1 MFRQTRR
8 TIFKTAGW
16 QILRWEEFNEIK
28 KDFFTGGAF
37 GALIVLSGAGV
48 VSCGKRLSEN
58 AATDEKLSV
67 LKGLI
72 DENYIGET
80 DEEALEEGI
89 YKGYIQGLEDPY
101 SVYYDEE
108 ETKDLYETTEGEY
121 SGIGAV
127 LSQNMDSGVI
137 TLVQIYEDSP
147 ADKAGLKDN
156 DILTK
161 VGDMEVTGMDLS
173 EVVTYIKG
181 EKGTDVDLTVLRG
194 EEAEE
199 ITVTAARDTVE
210 AQTVEY
216 EMLEDQIGYLSVTE
230 FDSVTYDQ
238 YKEALDALTQQGME
252 GLVVDLRNNPGGNL
266 NTVCDM
272 LDLVL
277 PEGTIVYTEDKDG
290 NRETATSDDEHQID
304 VPMAVLV
311 NGNSASASEIYAGAI
326 QDYGIGTIVGTQTY
340 GKGVVQQIFDL
351 GDGTS
356 VKLTIAEYYTPNGRN
371 IDGEG
376 ITPDVEVEYEADES
390 DPEAD
395 NQLEEAVDVLKEK

>member
-1 MFRQTRR
+1 MDG
-8 TIFKTAGW
+8 KNSMKA
-16 QILRWEEFNEIK
+16 K
-28 KDFFTGGAF
+28 KNFLQGALF
-37 GALIVLSGAGV
+37 GALIMLCGTGV
-48 VSCGKRLSEN
+48 VSCGIRLSED
-58 AATDEKLSV
+58 ASSEEKLSV

-72 DENYIGET
+72 DENYIGDV

-101 SVYYDEE
+101 SVYYNEE

-127 LSQNMDSGVI
+127 LSQDLESGVI
-137 TLVQIYEDSP
+137 TLVQIYEGSP
-147 ADKAGLKDN
+147 AAKAGLKDN

-161 VGDMEVTGMDLS
+161 VGDIEVTGMDLS

-194 EEAEE
+194 EDAEE
-199 ITVTAARDTVE
+199 ITVTATRDTVE
-210 AQTVEY
+210 AQTVKY
-216 EMLEDQIGYLSVTE
+216 EMLEGQTGYLSVSE
-230 FDSVTYDQ
+230 FDSVTYAQ
-238 YKEALDALTQQGME
+238 YEEALNELTDQGMT
-252 GLVVDLRNNPGGNL
+252 GLIMDLRNNPGGNL
-266 NTVCDM
+266 NTVCEM

-277 PEGTIVYTEDKDG
+277 PKGTIVYTEDKDG
-290 NRETATSDDEHQID
+290 KRETATSDDEHQIN
-304 VPMAVLV
+304 VPMVVLV

-326 QDYGIGTIVGTQTY
+326 QDYGIGKIVGTQTY

-356 VKLTIAEYYTPNGRN
+356 VKLTIAEYFTPNGRN

-376 ITPDVEVEYEADES
+376 ITPDVEVEYEADENN
-390 DPEAD
+390 PEAD
-395 NQLEEAVDVLKEK
+395 NQLEKALEVMKEEQ

>member
-1 MFRQTRR
+1 M
-8 TIFKTAGW
+8 KA
-16 QILRWEEFNEIK
+16 K
-28 KDFFTGGAF
+28 KNFLQGALF
-37 GALIVLSGAGV
+37 GALIMLCGTGV
-48 VSCGKRLSEN
+48 VSCGIRLSED
-58 AATDEKLSV
+58 ASSEEKLSV

-72 DENYIGET
+72 DENYIGDV

-101 SVYYDEE
+101 SVYYNEE

-127 LSQNMDSGVI
+127 LSQELESGVI

-147 ADKAGLKDN
+147 AAKAGLKDN

-161 VGDMEVTGMDLS
+161 VGDIEVTGMDLS

-194 EEAEE
+194 EDAEE
-199 ITVTAARDTVE
+199 ITVTATRDTVE
-210 AQTVEY
+210 AQTVKY
-216 EMLEDQIGYLSVTE
+216 EMLEGNTGYLSVSE
-230 FDSVTYDQ
+230 FDSVTYAQ
-238 YKEALDALTQQGME
+238 YEEALNELTDQGMT
-252 GLVVDLRNNPGGNL
+252 GLIVDLRNNPGGNL
-266 NTVCDM
+266 NTVCEM

-277 PEGTIVYTEDKDG
+277 PKGTIVYTEDKG
-290 NRETATSDDEHQID
+290 GKRETATSDDEHQIN
-304 VPMAVLV
+304 VPMVVLV

-326 QDYGIGTIVGTQTY
+326 QDYGIGKIVGTQTY

-356 VKLTIAEYYTPNGRN
+356 VKLTIAEYFTPNGRN

-376 ITPDVEVEYEADES
+376 ITPDVEVEYEADENN
-390 DPEAD
+390 PEAD
-395 NQLEEAVDVLKEK
+395 NQLEKALEVMKEEQ

>member
-1 MFRQTRR
+1 M
-8 TIFKTAGW
+8 KA
-16 QILRWEEFNEIK
+16 K
-28 KDFFTGGAF
+28 KNFLQGALF
-37 GALIVLSGAGV
+37 GALIMLCGTGV
-48 VSCGKRLSEN
+48 VSCGIRLSED
-58 AATDEKLSV
+58 ASSEEKLSV

-72 DENYIGET
+72 DENYIGDV

-101 SVYYDEE
+101 SVYYNEE

-127 LSQNMDSGVI
+127 LSQDLESGVI

-147 ADKAGLKDN
+147 AAKAGLKDN

-161 VGDMEVTGMDLS
+161 VGDIEVTDMDLF

-194 EEAEE
+194 EDAEE
-199 ITVTAARDTVE
+199 ITVTATRDTVE
-210 AQTVEY
+210 AQTVKY
-216 EMLEDQIGYLSVTE
+216 EMLEGQTGYLSVSE
-230 FDSVTYDQ
+230 FDSVTYAQ
-238 YKEALDALTQQGME
+238 YEEALNELTAQGMT
-252 GLVVDLRNNPGGNL
+252 GLIVDLRNNPGGNL
-266 NTVCDM
+266 NTVCEM

-277 PEGTIVYTEDKDG
+277 PKGTIVYTEDKDG
-290 NRETATSDDEHQID
+290 KRETATSDDEHQIN
-304 VPMAVLV
+304 VPMVVLV

-326 QDYGIGTIVGTQTY
+326 QDYGIGKIVGTQTY

-356 VKLTIAEYYTPNGRN
+356 VKLTIAEYFTPNGRS

-376 ITPDVEVEYEADES
+376 ITPDVEVEYEADENN
-390 DPEAD
+390 PEAD
-395 NQLEEAVDVLKEK
+395 NQLEKALEVMKEEQ

>member
-1 MFRQTRR
+1 MRSKK
-8 TIFKTAGW
+8 IFL
-16 QILRWEEFNEIK
+16 Q
-28 KDFFTGGAF
+28 GALF

-199 ITVTAARDTVE
+199 ITVTATRDTVE

-277 PEGTIVYTEDKDG
+277 PEGIIVYTEDKDG

>member
-1 MFRQTRR
+1 MKAKK
-8 TIFKTAGW
+8 IFL
-16 QILRWEEFNEIK
+16 Q
-28 KDFFTGGAF
+28 GALF
-37 GALIVLSGAGV
+37 GALIMLCGTGV
-48 VSCGKRLSEN
+48 VSCGIRLSED
-58 AATDEKLSV
+58 ASSEEKLSV

-72 DENYIGET
+72 DENYIGDV

-101 SVYYDEE
+101 SVYYNEE

-127 LSQNMDSGVI
+127 LSQDLESGVI
-137 TLVQIYEDSP
+137 TLVQIYDGSP
-147 ADKAGLKDN
+147 AAKAGLKDN

-161 VGDMEVTGMDLS
+161 VGDIEVTGMDLS

-194 EEAEE
+194 EDAEE
-199 ITVTAARDTVE
+199 ITVTATRDTVE
-210 AQTVEY
+210 AQTVKY
-216 EMLEDQIGYLSVTE
+216 EMLEGQTGYLSVSE
-230 FDSVTYDQ
+230 FDSVTYAQ
-238 YKEALDALTQQGME
+238 YEEALNELTAQGMT
-252 GLVVDLRNNPGGNL
+252 GLIVDLRNNPGGNL
-266 NTVCDM
+266 NTVCEM

-277 PEGTIVYTEDKDG
+277 PKGTIVYTEDKDG
-290 NRETATSDDEHQID
+290 KRETATSDDEHQIN
-304 VPMAVLV
+304 VPMVVLV

-326 QDYGIGTIVGTQTY
+326 QDYGIGKIVGTQTY

-356 VKLTIAEYYTPNGRN
+356 VKLTIAEYFTPNGRS

-376 ITPDVEVEYEADES
+376 ITPDVEVEYEADENN
-390 DPEAD
+390 PEAD
-395 NQLEEAVDVLKEK
+395 NQLEKALEVMKEEQ

>member
-1 MFRQTRR
+1 M
-8 TIFKTAGW
+8 KA
-16 QILRWEEFNEIK
+16 K
-28 KDFFTGGAF
+28 KNFLQGALF
-37 GALIVLSGAGV
+37 GALIMLCGTGV
-48 VSCGKRLSEN
+48 VSCGIRLSED
-58 AATDEKLSV
+58 ASSEEKLSV

-72 DENYIGET
+72 DENYIGDV

-101 SVYYDEE
+101 SVYYNEE

-127 LSQNMDSGVI
+127 LSQDLESGVI

-147 ADKAGLKDN
+147 AAKAGLKDN

-161 VGDMEVTGMDLS
+161 VGDIEVTGVDLS

-194 EEAEE
+194 EDAEE
-199 ITVTAARDTVE
+199 ITVTATRDTVE
-210 AQTVEY
+210 AQTVKY
-216 EMLEDQIGYLSVTE
+216 EMLEGQTGYLSVSE
-230 FDSVTYDQ
+230 FDSVTYAQ
-238 YKEALDALTQQGME
+238 YEEALNELTDQGMT
-252 GLVVDLRNNPGGNL
+252 GLIVDLRNNPGGNL
-266 NTVCDM
+266 NTVCEM

-277 PEGTIVYTEDKDG
+277 PKGTIVYTEDKDG
-290 NRETATSDDEHQID
+290 KRETATSDDEHQIN
-304 VPMAVLV
+304 VPMVVLV

-326 QDYGIGTIVGTQTY
+326 QDYGIGKIVGTQTY

-356 VKLTIAEYYTPNGRN
+356 VKLTIAEYFTPNGRN

-376 ITPDVEVEYEADES
+376 ITPDVEVEYEADENN
-390 DPEAD
+390 PEAD
-395 NQLEEAVDVLKEK
+395 NQLEKALEVMKEEQ